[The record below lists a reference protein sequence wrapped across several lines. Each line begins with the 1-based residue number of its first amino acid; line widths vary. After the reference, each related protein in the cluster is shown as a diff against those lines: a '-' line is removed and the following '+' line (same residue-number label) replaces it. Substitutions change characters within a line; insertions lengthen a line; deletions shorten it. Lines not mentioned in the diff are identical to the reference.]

1 MAQMA
6 AQKKAQ
12 EQQEAPPQPGDE
24 SLDLDALDAIPDS
37 PSDDGAARAEPSVS
51 RPRRDSSHGLKLP
64 KPQATPH
71 FSGRPKAVWIAGTV
85 TFVVGSVINFVAF
98 VFGTPM
104 HRAPQPTE

>member
-37 PSDDGAARAEPSVS
+37 PSDDG
-51 RPRRDSSHGLKLP
+51 GK
-64 KPQATPH
+64 
-71 FSGRPKAVWIAGTV
+71 FGRPKAVWIAGTV